1 MGHHRKR
8 SRRHRGQKR
17 NITQRKSQT
26 SHKSVENIPQTPYQP
41 INVEKIPHYKSFSH
55 SDFDDA
61 AINTIEKCKDIINNN
76 DDSYKKITKLREI
89 LNIYTPQR
97 RLLQSTP
104 QSSREDVSP
113 TSGQEQL
120 ANGL

>member
-1 MGHHRKR
+1 MGHRKR
-8 SRRHRGQKR
+8 SRRHRGQKM

-26 SHKSVENIPQTPYQP
+26 SHKSVGNIPQTPHQP

-61 AINTIEKCKDIINNN
+61 AIINTIEKCKDIINKD
-76 DDSYKKITKLREI
+76 DDSYTKIIKLREI